1 MEDMIVNSK
10 GWSRVRSVLVM
21 LTVVA
26 GAGFNQAFAQ
36 NATAPVVLV
45 HGDSLSAAYGLPAGR
60 GWVDLLREKM
70 MREAPGFKV
79 VNASI
84 SGETT
89 LGGRNRLAALLAQHR
104 PAVVILELGANDGM
118 RGAALDGVRDNLSA
132 MTAAS
137 RTAGAQVL
145 ILGMRLPPNYGAE
158 YGRRFHALFGE
169 VAHTQRAAWVPFLF
183 EGFGDR
189 RDLFQD
195 DGIHP
200 VASAQP
206 RMLDT
211 VWPALEPLL
220 RKARARAGLLLPVP
234 GA

>member
-1 MEDMIVNSK
+1 MIVNSK

-104 PAVVILELGANDGM
+104 PAVVILE
-118 RGAALDGVRDNLSA
+118 
-132 MTAAS
+132 
-137 RTAGAQVL
+137 
-145 ILGMRLPPNYGAE
+145 
-158 YGRRFHALFGE
+158 
-169 VAHTQRAAWVPFLF
+169 
-183 EGFGDR
+183 
-189 RDLFQD
+189 
-195 DGIHP
+195 
-200 VASAQP
+200 
-206 RMLDT
+206 
-211 VWPALEPLL
+211 
-220 RKARARAGLLLPVP
+220 
-234 GA
+234 